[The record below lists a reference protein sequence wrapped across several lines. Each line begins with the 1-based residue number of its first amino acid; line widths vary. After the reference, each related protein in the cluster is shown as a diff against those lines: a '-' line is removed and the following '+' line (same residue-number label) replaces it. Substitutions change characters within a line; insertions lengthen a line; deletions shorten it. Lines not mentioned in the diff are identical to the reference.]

1 MRSMVMK
8 FVKGRCFLTACA
20 LLLVMGVS
28 SSCKTC
34 NCPAYTRHPGA
45 GALHARLV
53 QGIGECPGDG
63 KAHPAR
69 ENSKDA
75 GYKTAIYNI
84 MVYMEPAPPL
94 I

>member
-1 MRSMVMK
+1 MK
-8 FVKGRCFLTACA
+8 VVKVRCFQMAGA

-45 GALHARLV
+45 GAQHARLV
-53 QGIGECPGDG
+53 QGRGECPGDG
-63 KAHPAR
+63 KAYNVW
-69 ENSKDA
+69 ENRQDA

-94 I
+94 F